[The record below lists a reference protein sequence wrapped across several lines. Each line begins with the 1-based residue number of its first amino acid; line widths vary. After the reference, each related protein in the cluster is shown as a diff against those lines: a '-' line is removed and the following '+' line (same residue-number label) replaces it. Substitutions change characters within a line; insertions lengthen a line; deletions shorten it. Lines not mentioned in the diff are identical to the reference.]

1 MGKGILWF
9 LQNGSCVYSFE
20 LPRTLV
26 IITFVRKELGLVLAK
41 VNLSFKKRLAVV
53 SAVEQFRGVVY
64 HMECHNRFITWSIT
78 WNVIIGLRCGL
89 LHECHHGS
97 TTWYITQNVVIGL
110 QHGLLHG
117 MSS

>member
-1 MGKGILWF
+1 MQIAIDGKRYSVF

-78 WNVIIGLRCGL
+78 WNVIIGLRR
-89 LHECHHGS
+89 
-97 TTWYITQNVVIGL
+97 
-110 QHGLLHG
+110 GLLHG